1 MTLRLFQT
9 PYNCKKQRMNLNL
22 YKKKNLMEVGES
34 QDERQNV
41 IKESIRITNIL
52 HDLTEEDSV

>member
-1 MTLRLFQT
+1 
-9 PYNCKKQRMNLNL
+9 
-22 YKKKNLMEVGES
+22 MEVGES